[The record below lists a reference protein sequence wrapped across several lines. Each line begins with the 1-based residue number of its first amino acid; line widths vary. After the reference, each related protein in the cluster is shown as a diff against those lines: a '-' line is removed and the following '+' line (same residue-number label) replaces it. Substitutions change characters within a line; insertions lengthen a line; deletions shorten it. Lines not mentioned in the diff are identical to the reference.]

1 MEYAPSGNLNIAI
14 ENGPVE
20 IVIFLVSFPI
30 AMAIFQFVVCKRLPE
45 GWKTLNHHFPGV
57 FSTIAQC
64 WESLLKSII
73 FLNDRIWFWIPSFLA

>member
-1 MEYAPSGNLNIAI
+1 MEYAPSGNLNINIAI

-45 GWKTLNHHFPGV
+45 GLNPQPPFSWGV
-57 FSTIAQC
+57 FP
-64 WESLLKSII
+64 LLSGGV
-73 FLNDRIWFWIPSFLA
+73 NRG